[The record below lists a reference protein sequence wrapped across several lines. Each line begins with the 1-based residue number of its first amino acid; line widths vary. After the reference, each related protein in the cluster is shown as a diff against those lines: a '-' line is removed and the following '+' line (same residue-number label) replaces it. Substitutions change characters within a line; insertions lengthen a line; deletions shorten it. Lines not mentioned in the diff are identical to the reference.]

1 MTFFKEKNILLLE
14 NVDEVNDKVD
24 SLFENFVKKIF
35 VAYDVKEAIN
45 IFSNKKIDLIVSQT
59 HLKNE
64 SGIDFIEI
72 IRKNNDEIPIIV
84 FSRYCDTR
92 QLSSLITLNIN
103 GYLIK
108 PIEFDVVEK
117 ILKTYEKKASIV
129 YLKNGLKY
137 NQEDKVIIKNE
148 EIIQLNKKEVLFFEM
163 IIANEGIISKK
174 MFEKY
179 IYEEKEITQSTLSNF
194 ILRLRKKF
202 GKNVLFTI
210 KNGYRVLDNTKKDMI
225 FRK

>member
-1 MTFFKEKNILLLE
+1 MSFFKEKNILLLE
-14 NVDEVNDKVD
+14 NVDEINDKID

-35 VAYDVKEAIN
+35 VAYNIKEAID
-45 IFSNKKIDLIVSQT
+45 IFSNKKIDLVVSQT

-72 IRKNNDEIPIIV
+72 IRKNNNEIPIIV
-84 FSRYCDTR
+84 FSKYCDIR
-92 QLSSLITLNIN
+92 QLLSLITLNIS
-103 GYLIK
+103 GYLTK
-108 PIEFDVVEK
+108 PIEFDEVEK
-117 ILKTYEKKASIV
+117 IFKTYEKKVSIV
-129 YLKNGLKY
+129 NLKNGLKY
-137 NQEDKVIIKNE
+137 NQKDKVIIKNE
-148 EIIQLNKKEVLFFEM
+148 EIIQLNKKEILFFEM

-202 GKNVLFTI
+202 GKNVLSTVQDM
-210 KNGYRVLDNTKKDMI
+210 GYKL
-225 FRK
+225 

>member
-1 MTFFKEKNILLLE
+1 MSFFKEKNILLLE
-14 NVDEVNDKVD
+14 NVDEINDKVD

-35 VAYDVKEAIN
+35 VAYNIKEAID

-72 IRKNNDEIPIIV
+72 IRKNNNEIPIIV
-84 FSRYCDTR
+84 FSKYCDIR
-92 QLSSLITLNIN
+92 QLLSLITLNIS
-103 GYLIK
+103 GYLTK
-108 PIEFDVVEK
+108 PIEFDEVEK
-117 ILKTYEKKASIV
+117 IFKTYEKKVSIV
-129 YLKNGLKY
+129 NLKNGLKY
-137 NQEDKVIIKNE
+137 NQKDKVIIKNE
-148 EIIQLNKKEVLFFEM
+148 EIIQLNKKEILFFEM

-202 GKNVLFTI
+202 GKNVLSTM
-210 KNGYRVLDNTKKDMI
+210 KNGYKVLNI
-225 FRK
+225 

>member
-1 MTFFKEKNILLLE
+1 MSFFKEKNILLLE
-14 NVDEVNDKVD
+14 NVDEINDKID

-35 VAYDVKEAIN
+35 VAYNIKEAID
-45 IFSNKKIDLIVSQT
+45 IFSNKKIDLVVSQT

-72 IRKNNDEIPIIV
+72 IRKNNNEIPIIV
-84 FSRYCDTR
+84 FSKYCDIR
-92 QLSSLITLNIN
+92 QLLSLITLNIS
-103 GYLIK
+103 GYLTK
-108 PIEFDVVEK
+108 PIEFDEVEK
-117 ILKTYEKKASIV
+117 IFKTYEKKVSIV
-129 YLKNGLKY
+129 NLKNGLKY
-137 NQEDKVIIKNE
+137 NQKDKVIIKNE
-148 EIIQLNKKEVLFFEM
+148 EIIQLNKKEILFFEM

-202 GKNVLFTI
+202 GKNVLSTM
-210 KNGYRVLDNTKKDMI
+210 KNGYKVLNI
-225 FRK
+225 

>member
-1 MTFFKEKNILLLE
+1 MSFFKEKNILLLE
-14 NVDEVNDKVD
+14 NVDEINDKVD

-35 VAYDVKEAIN
+35 VAYNIKEAID

-72 IRKNNDEIPIIV
+72 IRKNNNEIPIIV
-84 FSRYCDTR
+84 FSKYCDIR
-92 QLSSLITLNIN
+92 QLLSLITLNIS
-103 GYLIK
+103 GYLTK
-108 PIEFDVVEK
+108 PIEFDEVEK
-117 ILKTYEKKASIV
+117 IFKTYEKKVSIV
-129 YLKNGLKY
+129 NLKNGLKY
-137 NQEDKVIIKNE
+137 NQKDKVIIKNE
-148 EIIQLNKKEVLFFEM
+148 EIIQLNKKEILFFEM
-163 IIANEGIISKK
+163 IIANEGIILKK

-202 GKNVLFTI
+202 GKNVLSTM
-210 KNGYRVLDNTKKDMI
+210 KNGYKVLNI
-225 FRK
+225 

>member
-1 MTFFKEKNILLLE
+1 MSFFKEKNILLLE
-14 NVDEVNDKVD
+14 NVDEINDKID

-35 VAYDVKEAIN
+35 VAYNIKEAID
-45 IFSNKKIDLIVSQT
+45 IFSNKKIDLVVSQT

-72 IRKNNDEIPIIV
+72 IRKNNNEIPIIV
-84 FSRYCDTR
+84 FSKYCDIR
-92 QLSSLITLNIN
+92 QLLSLITLNIS
-103 GYLIK
+103 GYLTK
-108 PIEFDVVEK
+108 PIEFDEVEK
-117 ILKTYEKKASIV
+117 IFKTYEKKVSIV
-129 YLKNGLKY
+129 NLKNGFKY
-137 NQEDKVIIKNE
+137 NQKDKVIIKNE
-148 EIIQLNKKEVLFFEM
+148 EIIQLNKKEILFFEM

-202 GKNVLFTI
+202 GKNVLSTM
-210 KNGYRVLDNTKKDMI
+210 KNGYKVLNI
-225 FRK
+225 